1 MAATS
6 ANVRSRPGEALT
18 ASPVKGGAAQFGLH
32 KKRYTDSGTRWQV
45 VAFRAVRDG
54 DLKVMRELAF
64 EQPGLL
70 HDRFTDAMEDWEL
83 EFESPKWY
91 QFRDATCLFIACAY
105 ARREAVEFLLEFG
118 ADRDD
123 KCYMSQR
130 PIDVVGMCREDD
142 MDESYITTILSRPKQ
157 PPRAPREPKTTCK
170 LCLEELSHIERYDVP
185 DPDGGAPQQK
195 TRRVSETV
203 ARAKVTLDWA
213 TEWLKSTLEY
223 ELKYR
228 AVNDYDGRSDEKWKT
243 GSCAARRRRSPA
255 SCRTRSPRSRSAHG
269 TTWATAT
276 SRPGPS
282 CRRRPPRPYWLRR
295 VSAPLLL
302 ARLPAPGLRLVG
314 LLHGLDLVEDGRV
327 LQQVGQDQEL
337 DPRPADVDVL
347 HLRHAAVPRRAHN
360 VRQAAVHRL
369 LALVEAAAVDLAA
382 LELDRHDVALAL
394 VQ

>member
-32 KKRYTDSGTRWQV
+32 QQRYTDSGTRWQV

-170 LCLEELSHIERYDVP
+170 LALELHIERYDVP

-213 TEWLKSTLEY
+213 TVAQEHARV
-223 ELKYR
+223 R
-228 AVNDYDGRSDEKWKT
+228 AEIPRRERLRRPVGRKAEDGGHALHGE
-243 GSCAARRRRSPA
+243 APPA
-255 SCRTRSPRSRSAHG
+255 SCRTRFAASGPRTERR
-269 TTWATAT
+269 ATAT

-282 CRRRPPRPYWLRR
+282 CRRRPPRPYWLKGG
-295 VSAPLLL
+295 APPRL

-314 LLHGLDLVEDGRV
+314 LLHGLDLVEDGRGG
-327 LQQVGQDQEL
+327 QQVGQDQEL

>member
-18 ASPVKGGAAQFGLH
+18 ASPVKGGAAQFGLR

-123 KCYMSQR
+123 KCYMSQK

-142 MDESYITTILSRPKQ
+142 MDESYICLLYTSPSPRDATLSRMP
-157 PPRAPREPKTTCK
+157 
-170 LCLEELSHIERYDVP
+170 S
-185 DPDGGAPQQK
+185 
-195 TRRVSETV
+195 
-203 ARAKVTLDWA
+203 
-213 TEWLKSTLEY
+213 
-223 ELKYR
+223 
-228 AVNDYDGRSDEKWKT
+228 
-243 GSCAARRRRSPA
+243 
-255 SCRTRSPRSRSAHG
+255 SA
-269 TTWATAT
+269 
-276 SRPGPS
+276 
-282 CRRRPPRPYWLRR
+282 
-295 VSAPLLL
+295 
-302 ARLPAPGLRLVG
+302 
-314 LLHGLDLVEDGRV
+314 
-327 LQQVGQDQEL
+327 
-337 DPRPADVDVL
+337 
-347 HLRHAAVPRRAHN
+347 
-360 VRQAAVHRL
+360 
-369 LALVEAAAVDLAA
+369 
-382 LELDRHDVALAL
+382 
-394 VQ
+394 

>member
-142 MDESYITTILSRPKQ
+142 MDESYITTMAFMGRP
-157 PPRAPREPKTTCK
+157 
-170 LCLEELSHIERYDVP
+170 S
-185 DPDGGAPQQK
+185 
-195 TRRVSETV
+195 
-203 ARAKVTLDWA
+203 
-213 TEWLKSTLEY
+213 
-223 ELKYR
+223 
-228 AVNDYDGRSDEKWKT
+228 
-243 GSCAARRRRSPA
+243 
-255 SCRTRSPRSRSAHG
+255 
-269 TTWATAT
+269 
-276 SRPGPS
+276 
-282 CRRRPPRPYWLRR
+282 
-295 VSAPLLL
+295 
-302 ARLPAPGLRLVG
+302 
-314 LLHGLDLVEDGRV
+314 
-327 LQQVGQDQEL
+327 
-337 DPRPADVDVL
+337 
-347 HLRHAAVPRRAHN
+347 
-360 VRQAAVHRL
+360 
-369 LALVEAAAVDLAA
+369 ALVAGLYRLCGSLVDDSAAT
-382 LELDRHDVALAL
+382 
-394 VQ
+394 

>member
-157 PPRAPREPKTTCK
+157 PPCCLSMTWMTARTLPRWSRHGTHRLVSGRQFVPVSTLNWSALRCGEPGSPTRIGFAPR
-170 LCLEELSHIERYDVP
+170 
-185 DPDGGAPQQK
+185 AQ
-195 TRRVSETV
+195 
-203 ARAKVTLDWA
+203 
-213 TEWLKSTLEY
+213 
-223 ELKYR
+223 
-228 AVNDYDGRSDEKWKT
+228 
-243 GSCAARRRRSPA
+243 CAAKEA
-255 SCRTRSPRSRSAHG
+255 S
-269 TTWATAT
+269 
-276 SRPGPS
+276 
-282 CRRRPPRPYWLRR
+282 
-295 VSAPLLL
+295 
-302 ARLPAPGLRLVG
+302 
-314 LLHGLDLVEDGRV
+314 
-327 LQQVGQDQEL
+327 
-337 DPRPADVDVL
+337 
-347 HLRHAAVPRRAHN
+347 
-360 VRQAAVHRL
+360 
-369 LALVEAAAVDLAA
+369 
-382 LELDRHDVALAL
+382 
-394 VQ
+394 

>member
-18 ASPVKGGAAQFGLH
+18 ASPVKGGAAQFGLR

-123 KCYMSQR
+123 KCYMSQK

-157 PPRAPREPKTTCK
+157 PPRAPREPKTTSSPTVSRSNSTI
-170 LCLEELSHIERYDVP
+170 LSSTP
-185 DPDGGAPQQK
+185 GQK
-195 TRRVSETV
+195 TRLP
-203 ARAKVTLDWA
+203 TL
-213 TEWLKSTLEY
+213 TPS
-223 ELKYR
+223 R
-228 AVNDYDGRSDEKWKT
+228 
-243 GSCAARRRRSPA
+243 
-255 SCRTRSPRSRSAHG
+255 RSAHE
-269 TTWATAT
+269 TPKWCLPSMAWMPQ
-276 SRPGPS
+276 SGPS
-282 CRRRPPRPYWLRR
+282 S
-295 VSAPLLL
+295 VSYTHLT
-302 ARLPAPGLRLVG
+302 LPTKG
-314 LLHGLDLVEDGRV
+314 
-327 LQQVGQDQEL
+327 
-337 DPRPADVDVL
+337 
-347 HLRHAAVPRRAHN
+347 
-360 VRQAAVHRL
+360 
-369 LALVEAAAVDLAA
+369 
-382 LELDRHDVALAL
+382 
-394 VQ
+394 

>member
-6 ANVRSRPGEALT
+6 ANVRSRPGESLT

-123 KCYMSQR
+123 KCYMSQK

-243 GSCAARRRRSPA
+243 EVLRC
-255 SCRTRSPRSRSAHG
+255 
-269 TTWATAT
+269 TAK
-276 SRPGPS
+276 
-282 CRRRPPRPYWLRR
+282 
-295 VSAPLLL
+295 AL
-302 ARLPAPGLRLVG
+302 AG
-314 LLHGLDLVEDGRV
+314 LLPDTLYAFEVRARND
-327 LQQVGQDQEL
+327 VGYG
-337 DPRPADVDVL
+337 
-347 HLRHAAVPRRAHN
+347 
-360 VRQAAVHRL
+360 
-369 LALVEAAAVDLAA
+369 DLAPRTFVQTPSA
-382 LELDRHDVALAL
+382 ASILAKKS
-394 VQ
+394 

>member
-45 VAFRAVRDG
+45 GLSAVRDG

-170 LCLEELSHIERYDVP
+170 LCLEASHTRYDVP

-195 TRRVSETV
+195 TPRFRTV
-203 ARAKVTLDWA
+203 AR
-213 TEWLKSTLEY
+213 E
-223 ELKYR
+223 
-228 AVNDYDGRSDEKWKT
+228 
-243 GSCAARRRRSPA
+243 
-255 SCRTRSPRSRSAHG
+255 
-269 TTWATAT
+269 
-276 SRPGPS
+276 
-282 CRRRPPRPYWLRR
+282 
-295 VSAPLLL
+295 
-302 ARLPAPGLRLVG
+302 
-314 LLHGLDLVEDGRV
+314 
-327 LQQVGQDQEL
+327 
-337 DPRPADVDVL
+337 
-347 HLRHAAVPRRAHN
+347 
-360 VRQAAVHRL
+360 
-369 LALVEAAAVDLAA
+369 
-382 LELDRHDVALAL
+382 
-394 VQ
+394 

>member
-1 MAATS
+1 MRHAPVVSRRPADEYELVPNEVRGDGVKGGNVVVLPARTPAAAPAPRSVPADARTAALEAENEGLRDENERLTGEVSKLRRALRHAANMIESINAQKAAPVGSRRCRAASGRRAMAATS

-203 ARAKVTLDWA
+203 ARAPVGR
-213 TEWLKSTLEY
+213 EVE
-223 ELKYR
+223 
-228 AVNDYDGRSDEKWKT
+228 DG
-243 GSCAARRRRSPA
+243 GPA
-255 SCRTRSPRSRSAHG
+255 LHG
-269 TTWATAT
+269 EGA
-276 SRPGPS
+276 
-282 CRRRPPRPYWLRR
+282 RRPPAGHALRVRGPRTERRGLRR
-295 VSAPLLL
+295 PRAPD
-302 ARLPAPGLRLVG
+302 LRADAVR
-314 LLHGLDLVEDGRV
+314 RV
-327 LQQVGQDQEL
+327 HTG
-337 DPRPADVDVL
+337 
-347 HLRHAAVPRRAHN
+347 
-360 VRQAAVHRL
+360 
-369 LALVEAAAVDLAA
+369 
-382 LELDRHDVALAL
+382 
-394 VQ
+394 